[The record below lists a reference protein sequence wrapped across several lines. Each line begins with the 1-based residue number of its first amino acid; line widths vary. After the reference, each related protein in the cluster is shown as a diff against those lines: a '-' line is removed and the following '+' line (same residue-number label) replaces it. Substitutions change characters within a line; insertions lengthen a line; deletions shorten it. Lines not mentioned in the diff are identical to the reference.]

1 MAMIEDVML
10 ESGNARLEPGDL
22 LAVFSDGVPEATT
35 DGDKFLGMEV
45 VREILAAGRDA
56 PLEETR
62 GKIVSAVDN
71 YLAGEPNSDDVT
83 LLLMRRK
90 QDG

>member
-1 MAMIEDVML
+1 M
-10 ESGNARLEPGDL
+10 R
-22 LAVFSDGVPEATT
+22 FS
-35 DGDKFLGMEV
+35 
-45 VREILAAGRDA
+45 REKACRILASPRTLAAVLVLAFVLRAAWGVAAGDA
-56 PLEETR
+56 QRFWDSDSYIT
-62 GKIVSAVDN
+62 IADN